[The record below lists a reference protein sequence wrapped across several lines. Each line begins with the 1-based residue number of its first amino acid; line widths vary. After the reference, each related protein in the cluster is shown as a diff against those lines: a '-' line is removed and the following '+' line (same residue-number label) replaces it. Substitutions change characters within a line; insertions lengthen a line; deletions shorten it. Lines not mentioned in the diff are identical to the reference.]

1 MGPAPRYL
9 PAMAGAKRV
18 EGLPKA
24 AELDERV
31 AGFLRHLA
39 VERRYSKR
47 TLGEYEGD
55 LRQFQQYLAD
65 KRIDLLKVETIA
77 LRGWLAL
84 MHGELQP
91 ASIARKLSAVRS
103 FYIWL
108 QARGLVEAN
117 PGTLVATPKQKK
129 ALPKVVPIDE
139 VTALLATPR
148 ADSPLGARDRAI
160 LEVLYGGGLRCAEVC
175 SLNLSSLDRSSRL
188 VRVRGKGNKERIVPL
203 GRKAMEA
210 IDAWLQLRPR
220 LFEKTRPGQDV
231 HALFNNYRGG
241 RLTTR
246 WVARM
251 IDRYVAVCALQR
263 KVHPHALR
271 HSFATHLLDNGA
283 DLRGIQELLGHA
295 SISTTQRYTH
305 VSVEQLMAVYDRAHP
320 RA

>member
-1 MGPAPRYL
+1 
-9 PAMAGAKRV
+9 MAAKRGD
-18 EGLPKA
+18 GLPKA

-31 AGFLRHLA
+31 VGFLRHLA
-39 VERRYSKR
+39 VEKRYSKR

-55 LRQFQQYLAD
+55 LRQFQHWLGE
-65 KRIDLLKVETIA
+65 KRIDLARVETVT
-77 LRGWLAL
+77 LRGYLAR
-84 MHGELQP
+84 MHGELEP
-91 ASIARKLSAVRS
+91 SSIARKLSAIRS
-103 FYIWL
+103 LYKWM

-139 VTALLATPR
+139 VTALLETPR

-160 LEVLYGGGLRCAEVC
+160 LEVLYGGGLRVAEVC
-175 SLNLSSLDRSSRL
+175 GLDLSSLDRSGRL
-188 VRVRGKGNKERIVPL
+188 VRVLGKGSKERVVPL
-203 GRKAMEA
+203 GRKAWAAIEA
-210 IDAWLQLRPR
+210 YLALRPR
-220 LFEKTRPGQDV
+220 LFERQRPGQDP
-231 HALFNNYRGG
+231 HALFCNYRGG
-241 RLTTR
+241 RLTMR

-251 IDRYVAVCALQR
+251 IDRYVALLALQR

-305 VSVEQLMAVYDRAHP
+305 VSVEQLMAVYDKAHP

>member
-1 MGPAPRYL
+1 MRYL
-9 PAMAGAKRV
+9 GAMAGTKRV

-24 AELDERV
+24 AELDPRV
-31 AGFLRHLA
+31 ADFLRHLEI
-39 VERRYSKR
+39 ERRYSKR
-47 TLGEYEGD
+47 TIGEYESD
-55 LRQFQQYLAD
+55 LRQFQQWLSE
-65 KRIDLLKVETIA
+65 RNVDLLKVETLT
-77 LRGWLAL
+77 LRGYLSR

-91 ASIARKLSAVRS
+91 ASIARKLSAIRS
-103 FYIWL
+103 LYKWL
-108 QARGLVEAN
+108 QAGGLVEAN

-139 VTALLATPR
+139 VVALLDTPR

-160 LEVLYGGGLRCAEVC
+160 LEVLYGGGLRVAEVC
-175 SLNLSSLDRSSRL
+175 GLDLGSLDRSSRL
-188 VRVRGKGNKERIVPL
+188 VRVRGKGNKERVVPL
-203 GRKAMEA
+203 GRKAFDA
-210 IDAWLQLRPR
+210 IDAWLQLRPL
-220 LFEKTRPGQDV
+220 LFRKSRPGQDV

-241 RLTTR
+241 RLTMR

-305 VSVEQLMAVYDRAHP
+305 VSVEQLMAVYDKAHP